1 MKLLFDQNL
10 SFRLIDVIAATF
22 SDSKHVKDFNM
33 VRAPDIDVWSFAQ
46 ENGFTV
52 VSKDADFMN
61 LALLRGQPPKLIY
74 IRVGNCTT
82 ERIGQLLLDSQM
94 AIQEFLN
101 DPIESVLTLQ

>member
-1 MKLLFDQNL
+1 MKLLLDQNL
-10 SFRLIDVIAATF
+10 SFRLTNVIAVTF
-22 SDSKHVKDFNM
+22 PDSKHVKDFDL
-33 VRAPDIDVWSFAQ
+33 VRAPDADVWSFAQ

-52 VSKDADFMN
+52 VSKDADFVN

-74 IRVGNCTT
+74 IRVGNCAT
-82 ERIGQLLLDSQM
+82 ERIGRLLLDSQK

>member
-10 SFRLIDVIAATF
+10 SFRLIDVIAAAF
-22 SDSKHVKDFNM
+22 PDSKHVKDFDL
-33 VRAPDIDVWSFAQ
+33 VRAPDADVWSFAQ

-52 VSKDADFMN
+52 VSKDADFVN

-74 IRVGNCTT
+74 IRVGNCAT
-82 ERIGQLLLDSQM
+82 EQIGQLLLDSQK

-101 DPIESVLTLQ
+101 DPIEAVLTLQ